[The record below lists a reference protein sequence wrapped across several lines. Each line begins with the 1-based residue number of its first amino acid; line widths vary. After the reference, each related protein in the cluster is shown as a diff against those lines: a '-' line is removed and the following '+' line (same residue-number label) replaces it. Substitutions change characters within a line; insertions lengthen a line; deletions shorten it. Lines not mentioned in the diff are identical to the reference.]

1 LDSFRTPNFE
11 LVADILCY
19 LVQLV
24 DSTIPIHDGIGT
36 AADRVQF
43 LNGITVELASRLNLS
58 LDGRK
63 LYSADGYA
71 VQELHKLA
79 QLIQRALALADDAS
93 CSSDADPVSTA
104 SRSAQEARAMA
115 NEIAEMGEK
124 IQNLLKHEASDRD
137 YRAKAIKSV
146 NSAAGADDL
155 GAGKSSIEEIITQIL
170 NETND
175 AVERLDK
182 QCKML
187 MSNKKGMEEKIR
199 KRSIDLERN
208 TKRLESLTLQNV
220 RPAFMDEYEQIEME
234 LEVEYERYVVRFRNV
249 DYLERELRSRRA
261 SSRKSDDAE
270 RSVKRRQK
278 KFREEELRILE
289 GSDDSDN
296 VEAKREQSAKSR
308 GKENSRP
315 RDNAA

>member
-1 LDSFRTPNFE
+1 
-11 LVADILCY
+11 
-19 LVQLV
+19 
-24 DSTIPIHDGIGT
+24 
-36 AADRVQF
+36 
-43 LNGITVELASRLNLS
+43 
-58 LDGRK
+58 
-63 LYSADGYA
+63 
-71 VQELHKLA
+71 
-79 QLIQRALALADDAS
+79 
-93 CSSDADPVSTA
+93 
-104 SRSAQEARAMA
+104 
-115 NEIAEMGEK
+115 MGEK

-146 NSAAGADDL
+146 NSAAGADVL

-289 GSDDSDN
+289 GSDDSGN

-315 RDNAA
+315 RDDAA